1 MANLTAILRQTS
13 TVCWKNTKK
22 IRKCENHTCSTRT
35 QLKIQQVYYGNE
47 AFSSLQRGPKG
58 PNISKKG
65 NSMPEK

>member
-1 MANLTAILRQTS
+1 MANLTAIQRQTS